1 MKFGVTCVFLVT
13 ILLAFISPNALT
25 TAASVSVDRPQADEP
40 ATAIT
45 DAKPIPSKANGESN
59 DSDVTPGGAYLN
71 RVKDQVYDV
80 ASTSII
86 FAKAMTLKAVNIAVD
101 TIETV
106 GNCLGTLEWEKRK
119 E

>member
-1 MKFGVTCVFLVT
+1 MKIGVTFVFSVT
-13 ILLAFISPNALT
+13 ILLAVITSNGLT
-25 TAASVSVDRPQADEP
+25 AAASVSVDRPQADEP
-40 ATAIT
+40 ATTIT
-45 DAKPIPSKANGESN
+45 DAKPISSNTNGELN
-59 DSDVTPGGAYLN
+59 DSEVTPGGAYLN

-86 FAKAMTLKAVNIAVD
+86 FAKDMTLKAVNIAVD

-106 GNCLGTLEWEKRK
+106 GNCLGKLEWEKKK